1 MKAVKRVE
9 FIVDA
14 HEVDNLLASLAK
26 INITSYTVIKEAYG
40 NGDRGLRGGDIFS
53 NTLDNSYVLIACSE
67 EEAVA
72 IVETIRPVLRSLGGM
87 CLVSDAMWVIH

>member
-53 NTLDNSYVLIACSE
+53 NTFDNSYVLIACSE